1 MARSYTSFSRL
12 LTALLLLLSLGARAQ
27 LQLTGPAAVT
37 QDFSAL
43 AASGTATLPAGF
55 QLAGGTSPVYGN
67 ASNASATTQAG
78 GTSGTGALSGSSSG
92 GAYNFA
98 PGVTAAATDRALGFL
113 SSGSYSSP
121 RSILLAVRNSTGQ
134 TITDLGVAFDI
145 EKYRTG
151 TRAFDWQFYTSPDGS
166 TWSLVTDG
174 SQSYAADAAVAVLN
188 PPASLSKAATLSAL
202 NLADGGTLYL
212 RWSYV
217 GSGGS
222 TNAQALGL
230 DNLVLTPTLSGT
242 PAPAAITTGPISG
255 SPFCAAGS
263 GAAVAVPFTLTG
275 GLTGTFAAQ
284 LSDAAGAF
292 SADLTRNLIGTGTAS
307 PLAAT
312 IPAGTAAGT
321 GYRIRVVQAS
331 SATAGSPNGANLTV
345 TTAPATNG
353 VTLAPAT
360 DQSLTTTGTG
370 AAITATP
377 ATPSSFTWLYS
388 TSSDGPFTTV
398 ISGATAAS
406 YTPRGA
412 DFGAAGTY
420 YLVARATS
428 TCGSVAGTSA
438 PVALTVKTPTPS
450 VTATP
455 SPVPDFGSVPMGTPS
470 AGRTVTLS
478 GRNLG
483 GDVTLT
489 PPAGFQLRT
498 GTTAFSCAAL
508 TLPVS
513 GGSLTATV
521 EVRFVPA
528 AAQAYSG
535 VITLTS
541 PDAALLDGIAVSG
554 TGVAPAYPPSLS
566 TAAVSAVTST
576 TATAGGTVL
585 DEGGRTVTARGVVY
599 APTEAPTTQDDFTQD
614 GTSTGSFSS
623 ALTGLTPGTTYYVRA
638 YATNAQGTSYGEQ
651 RSFTTAAVLLAAE
664 PTQGSTLTATA
675 VAPTSVTLA
684 ISGGDGAKKLLLVTP
699 GPALSF
705 QPADGT
711 TYLANTAF
719 GQGDQPAPGVYVVGA
734 AATASVTITGLV
746 ASTEYTYTVFD
757 YNDDNTSGAE
767 NYLLTPAGELTLST
781 PAPPAGLLL
790 ADNFDYPA
798 GDRLTA
804 HGWTAHSA
812 PGTNAILVSTSG
824 LSYASY
830 DADAAS
836 RPAAANAGASLAASG
851 EDVSRPF
858 PSQGAGTAVYAS
870 LLVSVNAVTTA
881 DYFFHLG
888 PDPLSTTFRGRLYVR
903 PAATAGKIQF
913 GVSGSGT
920 TTQYAPAEYELKQTY
935 LLTVRYVFGPSGTET
950 RLYVNPGGQTEPA
963 TADATNTE
971 AASSAPANLG
981 SVALRQSANT
991 TQLLVDGLRVA
1002 TSYSA
1007 ARAFT
1012 SAPLPVTLTAFS
1024 ARRTDAG
1031 VQLQWATA
1039 QELNARTYHV
1049 ERSTDGRT
1057 FTRVAAQP
1065 AAGTATQAR
1074 RYAALDASAPTR
1086 QLYYRLAQ
1094 EDTDGTLH
1102 YSSVVSVAA
1111 GLGTPAAAL
1120 TVAPNPADPTRP
1132 VTLLL
1137 TGRAGQALTLQL
1149 LDNAGRLHHT
1159 QALRPLTDAEQ
1170 LPLTLPATLPAGT
1183 YMLRVTGAGS
1193 QPLHTR
1199 LVLVR

>member
-1 MARSYTSFSRL
+1 MSMLHYFSPFASSRPGNSKVYSGRKWL
-12 LTALLLLLSLGARAQ
+12 LGLLLLLALY
-27 LQLTGPAAVT
+27 GPAQAQSNFPEGFESATKGGYAVGT
-37 QDFSAL
+37 VTLPTGAWVLDDAL
-43 AASGTATLPAGF
+43 LGTIANDKKVGTKSVRIVNVGTLTMGFDVSTGASTVSLQHARYGTDAVSTWELRQSTDGGTSFVTVGSPVTSTATLQTATFAVNQSGNVRF
-55 QLAGGTSPVYGN
+55 QVRK
-67 ASNASATTQAG
+67 
-78 GTSGTGALSGSSSG
+78 LSGG
-92 GAYNFA
+92 GARLNI
-98 PGVTAAATDRALGFL
+98 DE
-113 SSGSYSSP
+113 
-121 RSILLAVRNSTGQ
+121 
-134 TITDLGVAFDI
+134 FDV
-145 EKYRTG
+145 
-151 TRAFDWQFYTSPDGS
+151 QP
-166 TWSLVTDG
+166 
-174 SQSYAADAAVAVLN
+174 
-188 PPASLSKAATLSAL
+188 
-202 NLADGGTLYL
+202 
-212 RWSYV
+212 
-217 GSGGS
+217 
-222 TNAQALGL
+222 
-230 DNLVLTPTLSGT
+230 LSGT
-242 PAPAAITTGPISG
+242 PPALTTGAVSG
-255 SPFCAAGS
+255 SPFCVTATS
-263 GAAVAVPFTLTG
+263 GTAISVPYTNPADLSAPFAV
-275 GLTGTFAAQ
+275 Q
-284 LSDAAGAF
+284 LSSAQGVFA
-292 SADLTRNLIGTGTAS
+292 ADLTQNLIGQGSSS

-312 IPAGTAAGT
+312 LPAGTAAGT
-321 GYRIRVVQAS
+321 GYRVRVVHVS
-331 SATAGSPNGANLTV
+331 SATAGQPNGANLTV
-345 TTAPATNG
+345 TTAPATND
-353 VTLAPAT
+353 VTVAPASA
-360 DQSLTTTGTG
+360 QSLVTTGTG

-377 ATPSSFTWLYS
+377 AAPSSFAWLYS
-388 TSSDGPFTTV
+388 TSSNGPFTTA
-398 ISGATAAS
+398 IATATDAS

-428 TCGSVAGTSA
+428 TCGSVVGTSA
-438 PVALTVKTPTPS
+438 PVTITVTAPTPS

-455 SPVPDFGSVPMGTPS
+455 NPVPDFGSVPVNTPS
-470 AGRTVTLS
+470 AARSVALS

-521 EVRFVPA
+521 EVRFVPE

-541 PDAALLDGIAVSG
+541 PGAALLDGIAVSG

-566 TAAVSAVTST
+566 TAAVSTVTST
-576 TATAGGTVL
+576 TATAGGTIL
-585 DEGGRTVTARGVVY
+585 EDGGRSVTARGVVY
-599 APTEAPTTQDDFTQD
+599 ALTEAPTTQDDFTQD
-614 GTSTGSFSS
+614 GTGIGSFSS
-623 ALTGLTPGTTYYVRA
+623 ALTGLLPSTTYYVRA

-651 RSFTTAAVLLAAE
+651 RNFTTAAVSLATE

-675 VAPTSVTLA
+675 VTPTGVTLA

-711 TYLANTAF
+711 TYLANTVF

-734 AATASVTITGLV
+734 AATASVTVTGLS

-812 PGTNAILVSTSG
+812 PGTNAILVSTTG
-824 LSYASY
+824 LSYSGY

-836 RPAAANAGASLAASG
+836 RPAAANTAASLAASG
-851 EDVSRPF
+851 EDVSRTF

-888 PDPLSTTFRGRLYVR
+888 PAPLSTTFRGRLYVR

-913 GVSGSGT
+913 GVAGSGT
-920 TTQYAPAEYELKQTY
+920 IQYAAAEYELKQTY
-935 LLTVRYVFGPSGTET
+935 LLTMRYVFGPSGTET
-950 RLYVNPGGQTEPA
+950 HLYVNPGQAEPA
-963 TADATNTE
+963 TADATSTE

-1002 TSYSA
+1002 NSYSA
-1007 ARAFT
+1007 ARAF
-1012 SAPLPVTLTAFS
+1012 SAAPLPVTLTAFS
-1024 ARRTDAG
+1024 ARRTNVG

-1065 AAGTATQAR
+1065 AAGTTTQAR
-1074 RYAALDASAPTR
+1074 RYAVLDASAPTR

-1120 TVAPNPADPTRP
+1120 TVAPNPADPARP

-1137 TGRAGQALTLQL
+1137 TGRAGQVLTLQL

-1170 LPLTLPATLPAGT
+1170 FPLTLPATLPAGT
-1183 YMLRVTGAGS
+1183 YVLRVTGAGS